1 MKNEKKAT
9 QHQPEIKKVRKLY
22 YKIGEVCEI
31 VDLPH
36 HVIRFW
42 EKEFPQLSPRKT
54 STGHRIFSEKDIH
67 TINLIKELLYNK
79 KFTIKGA
86 KEFITNKGKEEDTQ
100 EQQSEKSEKILNYK
114 SVLEKL
120 KHLKKLLD
128 RIPPH

>member
-1 MKNEKKAT
+1 MKNDKKAM
-9 QHQPEIKKVRKLY
+9 QHQSEIKKIRKLY

-31 VDLPH
+31 VELPH

-42 EKEFPQLSPRKT
+42 EKEFSQLTPRKT
-54 STGHRIFSEKDIH
+54 STGHRIFSEKEIQ
-67 TINLIKELLYNK
+67 TIILIKDLLYNK

-86 KEFITNKGKEEDTQ
+86 KEFIANRNKQEDTQ
-100 EQQSEKSEKILNYK
+100 EEQRKKNDKIVNSK